1 VKYLSSSR
9 RAWCQTADSVAS
21 APLPDHDRVFLVVP
35 QAADGALLADVLARA
50 YPATRVVALRAAIA
64 AGEVEVGAAVC
75 LTNRRVRAGEVVGWC
90 GPATLPVAAP
100 PPALSAVLW
109 ESATAL
115 VVAKP
120 AGVPTVPDR
129 SGRERGVHGALPALR
144 PDADLRI
151 VHRLDRDTSGCLLLA
166 KGVDAARHFDRAFAA
181 AEVGKTYVALVA
193 GQSARAEFAIDAFL
207 GPDRR
212 RPGKVVAAAREL
224 PGFRAAYTEAR
235 VRQRLP
241 QHTLLELRPRT
252 GRSHQLRV
260 HLQSIGHPI
269 VGDRDYGGEEL
280 LLSRLKAGYKLRRGV
295 PERPLLTRMFLHA
308 ERLSF
313 TDVDGVRVDVECPWP
328 EDLAVALRQLASHD
342 ERRRRPC
349 D

>member
-1 VKYLSSSR
+1 LVDPKRL
-9 RAWCQTADSVAS
+9 
-21 APLPDHDRVFLVVP
+21 LFVVP
-35 QAADGALLADVLARA
+35 DDADGALLGDVLARA
-50 YPATRVVALRAAIA
+50 VPAARPTLLRAAIA
-64 AGEVEVGAAVC
+64 AGEVHVGGAQC
-75 LTNRRVRAGEVVGWC
+75 ISNRRVRAGDVVEWR
-90 GPATLPVAAP
+90 AVAP
-100 PPALSAVLW
+100 LPPAKAQRAALPPVLW
-109 ESATAL
+109 ESPTAI
-115 VVAKP
+115 VVGKP

-129 SGRERGVHGALPALR
+129 SGRERGIHGLLPELR

-151 VHRLDRDTSGCLLLA
+151 VHRLDRDTSGCLLLG
-166 KGVDAARHFDRAFAA
+166 KGLAAARHFDHAFAEGGVA
-181 AEVGKTYVALVA
+181 KTYVALVA
-193 GQSARAEFAIDAFL
+193 GQIARDEFAIDACL

-212 RPGKVVAAAREL
+212 RPGKVVADAREL
-224 PGFRAAYTEAR
+224 PGFRAAHTDVR

-280 LLSRLKAGYKLRRGV
+280 LLSRHKAGYKLRRGV

-313 TDVDGVRVDVECPWP
+313 TDVDGARADVECPWP
-328 EDLAVALRQLASHD
+328 EDVAVALRQLASHD

>member
-1 VKYLSSSR
+1 MVRVRNLFP
-9 RAWCQTADSVAS
+9 
-21 APLPDHDRVFLVVP
+21 PLPDPKRHLFVVP
-35 QAADGALLADVLARA
+35 DDADGAMLADVLARA
-50 YPATRVVALRAAIA
+50 WPGLRTTALRAAIA
-64 AGEVEVGAAVC
+64 AGEVHVGGAPWIS
-75 LTNRRVRAGEVVGWC
+75 NRRVRAGDVVLWRAEAVA
-90 GPATLPVAAP
+90 PAAATAPPVAMP
-100 PPALSAVLW
+100 AVLW
-109 ESATAL
+109 ESPTAL

-120 AGVPTVPDR
+120 AGAPTVPDR
-129 SGRERGVHGALPALR
+129 SGRERGIHGVLPALR

-151 VHRLDRDTSGCLLLA
+151 VHRLDRDTSGCLLLG
-166 KGVDAARHFDRAFAA
+166 KGIAAARHFDRAFAA
-181 AEVGKTYVALVA
+181 AEVAKTYVALVA
-193 GQSARAEFAIDAFL
+193 GQLARDEFAIDAFL

-224 PGFRAAYTEAR
+224 PEFRAAHTDVR

-269 VGDRDYGGEEL
+269 VGDSDYGGEEL

-295 PERPLLTRMFLHA
+295 PERPLLSRMFLHA

-313 TDVDGVRVDVECPWP
+313 TDVDGGRADVECPWP